1 MEDFENS
8 INKFKLPIVV
18 KADGLA
24 AGKGVVICQNK
35 KKAFEIS
42 NQIFKGKFKSSN
54 KVVLLDVDVFGGI
67 NIKNKFKKNCLS
79 IFIMPPSKNELLN
92 RLKKRDSESQS
103 QLLERE
109 LKMDLELNQS
119 SRFDCIIKNVILEEA
134 CLEAEKIVRNFL
146 K

>member
-1 MEDFENS
+1 M
-8 INKFKLPIVV
+8 
-18 KADGLA
+18 
-24 AGKGVVICQNK
+24 
-35 KKAFEIS
+35 
-42 NQIFKGKFKSSN
+42 
-54 KVVLLDVDVFGGI
+54 LDVDVFGGI
-67 NIKNKFKKNCLS
+67 NIKNKFEKNCLS